1 MTRQCVSGLLAAF
14 LGLVLMSCDFGDEQQ
29 GSQKTYEVRM
39 RKAQDLGDR
48 AEKLYLEAMSHDAG
62 TEERNSLLRKAYD
75 QGEKAMNIFN
85 QLDEQFGHRAVPEG
99 EVLAHRP
106 IMKSLSE
113 LMVRIVRAMS
123 AVD

>member
-1 MTRQCVSGLLAAF
+1 MIRERFFGLLAVF
-14 LGLVLMSCDFGDEQQ
+14 LGLVLVSCDFGEEQQ
-29 GSQKTYEVRM
+29 DGQKIYEVRM
-39 RKAQDLGDR
+39 KKAQSLKDT
-48 AEKLYLEAMSHDAG
+48 AEKLYLEAMGHDAG

-85 QLDEQFGHRAVPEG
+85 QLDEQFGHRVIPEG

-113 LMVRIVRAMS
+113 LMVRIVRAMP